1 MPATASTALRGTP
14 PVAATV
20 PPRSAF
26 HWPGLGRARRFIV
39 PVLIVVL
46 WQIAAQAGLI
56 STRMLAPPSAIAV
69 AAWELIASGE
79 LGHHLLVSLHRVA
92 IGLAIAVTAGVS
104 LGLIAGLSRIGEDA
118 IDATLQMLRAL
129 PFLALV
135 PLLILW
141 LGIGEATKIALVALG
156 ATFPI
161 YLTLFGGIRGTDPKL
176 LEAGQILGLS
186 RAQKIIHI
194 VLPAALPQALV
205 GLRYALGT
213 AWLSLVVGEQI
224 NATAGIG
231 FLVMDAREFLRTDII
246 VVGLMVY
253 ALLGL
258 GADQLVRLLERKA
271 LAWRPSLVREG

>member
-1 MPATASTALRGTP
+1 MSGQAIAAASPPAAALPRPRRGPTLH
-14 PVAATV
+14 
-20 PPRSAF
+20 RRL
-26 HWPGLGRARRFIV
+26 HQGRRFLV
-39 PVLIVVL
+39 PVLLVIL
-46 WQIAAQAGLI
+46 WQLAADAGLI
-56 STRMLAPPSAIAV
+56 STRLLAPPVAIAT

-79 LGHHLLVSLHRVA
+79 LPYHLLVSLRRVA
-92 IGLAIAVTAGVS
+92 IGLAIALTAGVS
-104 LGLIAGLSRIGEDA
+104 FGLIAGLSKLGEDA
-118 IDATLQMLRAL
+118 VDATLQMLRAL

-135 PLLILW
+135 PLFILW

-161 YLTLFGGIRGTDPKL
+161 YLTLFGGIRGVDPKL
-176 LEAGQILGLS
+176 LESGRILGLG
-186 RAQKIIHI
+186 RAAQIRHII
-194 VLPAALPQALV
+194 LPGALPQALV

-246 VVGLMVY
+246 LVGLVVY

-258 GADQLVRLLERKA
+258 GADQLVRMLERRA
-271 LAWRPSLVREG
+271 LAWRPSLIREG

>member
-1 MPATASTALRGTP
+1 MSGQSLGASLPLRRAPSRPILGSL
-14 PVAATV
+14 
-20 PPRSAF
+20 R
-26 HWPGLGRARRFIV
+26 LGRARRFVV
-39 PVLIVVL
+39 PILLVLL
-46 WQIAAQAGLI
+46 WQAGAEAGLF
-56 STRMLAPPSAIAV
+56 STRLLAAPSAILA
-69 AAWELIASGE
+69 AAWQLILSGE
-79 LGHHLLVSLHRVA
+79 LLHHLLVSLRRVA
-92 IGLAIAVTAGVS
+92 IGLAIALGAGVS
-104 LGLIAGLSRIGEDA
+104 LGLIAGLSRLGEDA
-118 IDATLQMLRAL
+118 LDATLQMLRAL

-161 YLTLFGGIRGTDPKL
+161 YLTLFGGIRSVDPKL
-176 LEAGQILGLS
+176 LEAGRVFGLD
-186 RAQKIIHI
+186 RPALIRHV

-231 FLVMDAREFLRTDII
+231 YLVMDAREFLRTDII
-246 VVGLMVY
+246 LVGLLVY

-258 GADQLVRLLERKA
+258 GADQLVRAIERHT
-271 LAWRPSLVREG
+271 LAWRPSLVGEG

>member
-1 MPATASTALRGTP
+1 MSGQSLGASLPLRRVPSRPTLGALR
-14 PVAATV
+14 
-20 PPRSAF
+20 
-26 HWPGLGRARRFIV
+26 LGRARRFVV
-39 PVLIVVL
+39 PILLVLL
-46 WQIAAQAGLI
+46 WQVGAEAGLF
-56 STRMLAPPSAIAV
+56 STRLLAAPSAILA
-69 AAWELIASGE
+69 AAWQLILSGE
-79 LGHHLLVSLHRVA
+79 LLHHLLVSLRRVA
-92 IGLAIAVTAGVS
+92 IGLAIALGAGVS
-104 LGLIAGLSRIGEDA
+104 LGLIAGLSRLGEDA
-118 IDATLQMLRAL
+118 LDATLQMLRAL

-161 YLTLFGGIRGTDPKL
+161 YLTLFGGIRSVDPKL
-176 LEAGQILGLS
+176 LEAGRVLGLD
-186 RAQKIIHI
+186 RPALIRHV

-231 FLVMDAREFLRTDII
+231 YLVMDAREFLRTDII
-246 VVGLMVY
+246 LVGLLVY

-258 GADQLVRLLERKA
+258 DADQLVRAIERHA
-271 LAWRPSLVREG
+271 LAWRPSLVGEG

>member
-1 MPATASTALRGTP
+1 MSGQSLGASLPLRRAPSRPDLGALR
-14 PVAATV
+14 
-20 PPRSAF
+20 
-26 HWPGLGRARRFIV
+26 LGRTRRFIV
-39 PVLIVVL
+39 PVLLILL
-46 WQIAAQAGLI
+46 WQAGAEAGLF
-56 STRMLAPPSAIAV
+56 STRLLAPPSAILA
-69 AAWELIASGE
+69 AAWQLILSGE
-79 LGHHLLVSLHRVA
+79 LLHHLLVSLRRVA
-92 IGLAIAVTAGVS
+92 IGLAIALGAGVS
-104 LGLIAGLSRIGEDA
+104 LGLVAGLSRLGEDA
-118 IDATLQMLRAL
+118 LDATLQMLRAL

-161 YLTLFGGIRGTDPKL
+161 YLTLFGGIRGVDPKL
-176 LEAGQILGLS
+176 LEAGRVFGLG
-186 RAQKIIHI
+186 RAALIRHV

-231 FLVMDAREFLRTDII
+231 YLVMDAREFLRTDII
-246 VVGLMVY
+246 LVGLLVY

-258 GADQLVRLLERKA
+258 GADQLVRAIERRA
-271 LAWRPSLVREG
+271 LAWRPSLVGEG

>member
-1 MPATASTALRGTP
+1 MSAPASTLP
-14 PVAATV
+14 AATPAAAQV
-20 PPRSAF
+20 GYRWPR
-26 HWPGLGRARRFIV
+26 LGQARRFVV
-39 PVLIVVL
+39 PVLILLL
-46 WQIAAQAGLI
+46 WQLAAEAGLI
-56 STRMLAPPSAIAV
+56 STRMLAPPSAIAR
-69 AAWELIASGE
+69 AAWVLIASGE
-79 LGHHLLVSLHRVA
+79 LAHHLLVSLQRVA
-92 IGLAIAVTAGVS
+92 IGLGIAIAAGTS
-104 LGLIAGLSRIGEDA
+104 FGLVAGLSRLGEDA

-186 RAQKIIHI
+186 RTEKILHI

-258 GADQLVRLLERKA
+258 GADQLVRMLERRA